1 MKAIDWRSVE
11 LPPFKKNFYNPS
23 PEVSHRRQADVERF
37 RTSKEITIVQVSW
50 LRIHFLFDA
59 ISDANHPT
67 LFQGHNKI
75 GNPITNFEEGGFPE
89 YLLKVERLPQLILQ
103 IRSSPSV

>member
-1 MKAIDWRSVE
+1 MRGLRGGGGSGYGGGGAGRDGKYGDPGSKMKAIDWRSVE

-50 LRIHFLFDA
+50 LR
-59 ISDANHPT
+59 S
-67 LFQGHNKI
+67 
-75 GNPITNFEEGGFPE
+75 
-89 YLLKVERLPQLILQ
+89 
-103 IRSSPSV
+103 

>member
-50 LRIHFLFDA
+50 LKF
-59 ISDANHPT
+59 
-67 LFQGHNKI
+67 
-75 GNPITNFEEGGFPE
+75 
-89 YLLKVERLPQLILQ
+89 YVC
-103 IRSSPSV
+103 